1 MLSMHI
7 VGDGWGYVMGQMLRV
22 QELVLL
28 VPENNVCNKSS
39 KRPKAN
45 VVFSVSSLWKI
56 IYRKQFSSFTKDP
69 KNVKPVNGPLFKPQH
84 FQVTLSLSID
94 YFKSSQLW
102 KLLFE
107 FCCPFKGLHYN
118 ISTHKMCTCDE
129 FFPKFI
135 NNYVNAWGATTTCCL
150 SLYDNSMPGSHEE
163 QRRHVAFP
171 SMTTLCLRVSD

>member
-84 FQVTLSLSID
+84 FQVTLYPFQSIILNHRNYEN
-94 YFKSSQLW
+94 YFLNFAA
-102 KLLFE
+102 LL
-107 FCCPFKGLHYN
+107 KGY
-118 ISTHKMCTCDE
+118 
-129 FFPKFI
+129 
-135 NNYVNAWGATTTCCL
+135 TTTYLLTKCVHVTNFFR
-150 SLYDNSMPGSHEE
+150 NS
-163 QRRHVAFP
+163 
-171 SMTTLCLRVSD
+171 

>member
-56 IYRKQFSSFTKDP
+56 IFQKTIQ
-69 KNVKPVNGPLFKPQH
+69 LFYEGSEKCK
-84 FQVTLSLSID
+84 TGKRSI
-94 YFKSSQLW
+94 
-102 KLLFE
+102 
-107 FCCPFKGLHYN
+107 
-118 ISTHKMCTCDE
+118 
-129 FFPKFI
+129 
-135 NNYVNAWGATTTCCL
+135 V
-150 SLYDNSMPGSHEE
+150 
-163 QRRHVAFP
+163 
-171 SMTTLCLRVSD
+171 